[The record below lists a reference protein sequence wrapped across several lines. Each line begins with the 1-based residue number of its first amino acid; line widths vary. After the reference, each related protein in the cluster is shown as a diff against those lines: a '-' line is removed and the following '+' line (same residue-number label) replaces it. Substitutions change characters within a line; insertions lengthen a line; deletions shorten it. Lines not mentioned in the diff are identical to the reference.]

1 MAPAGPGHTRP
12 DTLAASS
19 QEGLASPSLS
29 DLQPPS
35 SSEAPLRVTSTAT
48 SLTSYAGEHNSERSE
63 LACRWH
69 RYGAN
74 GRSASYEML
83 TLAADGKFTFIA
95 EGIYGDGGGICGG
108 RDESSGEGTW
118 SVVGGELVLS
128 GSFNFDAEM
137 VQMGYGGGEDME
149 GDYRCGP
156 FPPRVP
162 DATADGHD
170 DPAWRQWRRTAEFL
184 QSPPTRFLT
193 LLFHKPLD
201 LNTLNLATRRG
212 IRKSRHF
219 DITTS
224 HKVILLRCRYRVLAI

>member
-1 MAPAGPGHTRP
+1 VTQAHNHVAEDIGCPPQTPRRPLAETEPQTRP
-12 DTLAASS
+12 DTLAASN
-19 QEGLASPSLS
+19 QEGLAAPSLS

-48 SLTSYAGEHNSERSE
+48 SLTSYAGVPNSEGSE

-74 GRSASYEML
+74 GRSAFYEML
-83 TLAADGKFTFIA
+83 TLAADGLFYYIA

-118 SVVGGELVLS
+118 SVVGGELLLS
-128 GSFNFDAEM
+128 GSFTFDAE
-137 VQMGYGGGEDME
+137 MGYGGGEDME

-156 FPPRVP
+156 FPPRVR

-184 QSPPTRFLT
+184 RSPPNEAHQLEQ
-193 LLFHKPLD
+193 
-201 LNTLNLATRRG
+201 
-212 IRKSRHF
+212 
-219 DITTS
+219 
-224 HKVILLRCRYRVLAI
+224 VAIAFGKM